1 MTSQLPPT
9 TTDTSDW
16 TAEIA
21 EGSGVPVER
30 VIDIL
35 RAQRIPGARLLTSR
49 AKLRI
54 DAVHFAGIKKLRDVS
69 DGSDGSEGSSRPR
82 VLQPFTFSHGFAQPV
97 TAFASRGTNDAGKSS
112 IINVAT
118 WGLKGRSTL
127 QSDVRGWIRE
137 AALQFT
143 IGDERI
149 LVAWS
154 DFDDVP
160 RGHVLVL
167 GAAAV
172 DWDGIDSD
180 AVDLY
185 RSQAADEQGAAGDG
199 AADPAAHGGDR
210 QTSLDAALPALVTQ
224 GAVQVTSFEGDA
236 DFASVM
242 AAVMMPRLG
251 FETIEAWQRNSKATE
266 ADDGG
271 IVNHGWALW
280 SQALAITDPSV
291 KVTLGDSAPSAV
303 PLLQMYLGTTWGP
316 SATASKARIGEI
328 TGELTSLNRRKRAAE
343 EQLKLGVSQIEKEI
357 AAAEAEIAAAPVLA
371 TLEEI
376 DDALVDAARNAAAAA
391 DANSKLLEA
400 GAEYG
405 RLSKMV
411 VQAMAEEAALSEA
424 AVTQR
429 FWHSLKPSCC
439 PRCDAKVDDERW
451 KREQEGTCSLCDSP
465 VDVAAEGT
473 ELASHG
479 VAVLEDDP
487 EEDPDEL
494 LIARERTLAL
504 REQLAVADAVHD
516 TLMLAKA
523 STDRLVAAGK
533 SDPRLA
539 GADPRARRALE
550 MRVATLRGRLEER
563 QSTHVDAADLDG
575 RAETLAVLESAHKV
589 AKKKRDRE
597 QAAML
602 AEVSERLTVMGQA
615 LGINQLEKAEL
626 LGNTHLPV
634 RKGGAKSNFGG
645 LTDGERLR
653 LKIALVI
660 ALLHVGTA
668 AGVGRHPGVLLIDS
682 LAREELNPDNA
693 QTLLEQ
699 LSKVAEENDLQ
710 IITSSAL
717 GERVAAALPDGA
729 TRLSNDDGLMW

>member
-21 EGSGVPVER
+21 ESSGVPVDR
-30 VIDIL
+30 VVDIM

-49 AKLRI
+49 AKLHI

-69 DGSDGSEGSSRPR
+69 DGSDGSDLPR
-82 VLQPFTFSHGFAQPV
+82 VLQPFTFSHSFAHPV

-118 WGLKGRSTL
+118 WGLKGKSTL
-127 QSDVRGWIRE
+127 QADVRGWIRE

-167 GAAAV
+167 GPAAV
-172 DWDGIDSD
+172 DWDRIDSD
-180 AVDLY
+180 AVDLF
-185 RSQAADEQGAAGDG
+185 RSQAADERGSAGDDD
-199 AADPAAHGGDR
+199 ADPGAQGDR
-210 QTSLDAALPALVTQ
+210 QTSLDTALAALVAR
-224 GAVQVTSFEGDA
+224 GAVQVTSFEGDT

-291 KVTLGDSAPSAV
+291 KVTLGDSAPSAT

-328 TGELTSLNRRKRAAE
+328 TGELTSLNRRKKAADE
-343 EQLKLGVSQIEKEI
+343 RLKLGVSEIQKEI
-357 AAAEAEIAAAPVLA
+357 AEAEAEIAAAPVLA

-391 DANSKLLEA
+391 EANSKLLEA

-411 VQAMAEEAALSEA
+411 VQAMAEEAALAEA

-465 VDVAAEGT
+465 VDVVVEGT
-473 ELASHG
+473 ELAGHE

-494 LIARERTLAL
+494 LLARERTLAL
-504 REQLAVADAVHD
+504 REQLEAADAVHD
-516 TLMLAKA
+516 TLMLTKA
-523 STDRLVAAGK
+523 SADRLLAAGK

-539 GADPRARRALE
+539 GADPRVRRALE
-550 MRVATLRGRLEER
+550 MRIATLRGRLEER

-575 RAETLAVLESAHKV
+575 RTETLAVLESAHKV

-602 AEVSERLTVMGQA
+602 AEVSERLTIMGQA

-717 GERVAAALPDGA
+717 GERVEAALPDGA
-729 TRLSNDDGLMW
+729 TRLSNDDGMMW